1 MAPTKIMVIRHAE
14 KPPKTGSP
22 QGVTKNGD
30 TDAESLSV
38 RGWQRAGALA
48 VLFGRRGI
56 SADPRLSQPDLLF
69 ASRID
74 VKEKSQ
80 RPQETLT
87 PLSELLSIEIND
99 EHRKKQEAN
108 LVADIMGRTGVVLVA
123 WEHTLISE
131 IATAILGGA
140 ASVPQG
146 WKNGSAEDRF
156 DMVWVFAAPTGNKW
170 VLEQVPQLLL
180 AGDSSTPIPS
190 A

>member
-30 TDAESLSV
+30 TDPESLSV

-48 VLFGRRGI
+48 VLFGKAGT
-56 SADPRLSQPDLLF
+56 SVNQRLSKPDLLF

-74 VKEKSQ
+74 VKDKSQ

-87 PLSELLSIEIND
+87 PLAELLSIEIND
-99 EHRKKQEAN
+99 EHRKKEEAD
-108 LVADIMGRTGVVLVA
+108 LVGDIMGRAGVVLVA

-131 IATAILGGA
+131 IATAILGDPA
-140 ASVPQG
+140 QVPQG
-146 WKNGSAEDRF
+146 WKNGSADDRF
-156 DMVWVFAAPTGNKW
+156 DMVWVFTAPAGKW

-180 AGDSSTPIPS
+180 AGDRSDPIPS